1 MSKSKNYT
9 IYTSYF
15 PQCPDKSPKDVIE
28 KARALALT
36 ASLKEFKKQIKDNKD
51 IKLAKEQP
59 EDAVAINIDEKA
71 LDQVLT
77 ELVAMDIVMTI
88 DAGYSGPPIIETAP
102 PPTKDIKRFLK

>member
-1 MSKSKNYT
+1 MKKYT
-9 IYTSYF
+9 IYTRHS
-15 PQCPDKSPKDVIE
+15 PQCPDKSSTAIIE
-28 KARALALT
+28 ASRATALQ
-36 ASLKEFKKQIKDNKD
+36 ASIKEFKKLIKPNKD

-77 ELVAMDIVMTI
+77 ELISMDIVMTI